1 MLTLAKNM
9 VTVFGGL
16 GIVALPFL
24 YTCYK
29 DKARTETFGQWL
41 AGWFR

>member
-1 MLTLAKNM
+1 MITLLTNM
-9 VTVFGGL
+9 VGVFGGL

-29 DKARTETFGQWL
+29 DKARTESFGQWL
-41 AGWFR
+41 VGWFR

>member
-16 GIVALPFL
+16 GTMLTIFL
-24 YTCYK
+24 YACYK
-29 DKARTETFGQWL
+29 DRSRHETFSQWL
-41 AGWFR
+41 AGWLR